1 MSKWMK
7 IFGGIAVLL
16 VAVVVAGVAILSTLD
31 FNEYKGLIAEE
42 AKKATGREL
51 VIAGNLNLEIS
62 LNPALAV
69 DGVTFANADW
79 GSRPEMVRIDRFA
92 AEVSLIPLLSGQI
105 VVNRLLVE
113 GVDLLAETDKN
124 GVGNWEFTGAKS
136 AESAPAESGGG
147 AATLPS
153 VDQVVMKDIRVTYKD
168 GVSGQEYRVAL
179 DEMTAAAGSV
189 DIPVTMSIKGSLNE
203 KPFSVDGMLG
213 SVAQMA
219 SHDGIY
225 PIDIKAQ
232 AFNLNATYKGM
243 LGTPGGNLA
252 VNGDV
257 KLSIPSIA
265 KTMAD
270 VASLVPDLVAPKL
283 GADTLELSSKLAFDG
298 SNAKLNGLA
307 LSVGKTD
314 IAGSVTAN
322 IGGAK
327 PSIDAA
333 LTSNLIDIDELLPPS
348 QESAASAKPTPPPAD
363 GRVFPKDP
371 LPLDG
376 LKAADVSL
384 TFNGKKIVVQGNE
397 IDNVAVILALKGG
410 NLNVDPLSATIVG
423 TKIGGQFALD
433 GSKSTPT
440 LIAKLSAVGLDYG
453 ELLKQRGL
461 TDIAEGKLD
470 ANIDISGGGGSVR
483 ALMAG
488 LNGSVII
495 KTENGKIDS
504 SALNIASSDIMSVLP
519 GFNSKDDKTLRCGVV
534 NLKINKGMAGIH
546 SMVFE
551 TGGLS
556 AIGVGNID
564 LRDEKLALVIDPRA
578 KNASLASAAVVPVTI
593 TGTFL
598 QPEWELN
605 KGALIGNA
613 AGTITKGATALA
625 TGGLSLLAESIF
637 TRAVDAVD
645 TTDYCTPALAGKKVV
660 PGELSEASSGSS
672 GSSSS
677 GSSQPAPQKSGV
689 EGAVEGAAE
698 GISKGLKSLFGN

>member
-1 MSKWMK
+1 MSKWVK

-31 FNEYKGLIAEE
+31 FNDYKGLIAEE
-42 AKKATGREL
+42 AKKATGRDL
-51 VIAGNLNLEIS
+51 VIAGDLNLEIS

-79 GSRPEMVRIDRFA
+79 GSRPDMVRIDRFA
-92 AEVSLIPLLSGQI
+92 AEVSLLPLLSGQV

-124 GVGNWEFTGAKS
+124 GIGNWEFAGAK
-136 AESAPAESGGG
+136 PAESTPTEDGSG

-168 GVSGQEYRVAL
+168 GVSGQEYRIAL
-179 DEMTAAAGSV
+179 DEMTAAAGSI
-189 DIPVTMSIKGSLNE
+189 DTPVTIALKGSLNE
-203 KPFSVDGMLG
+203 KPFTVDGTLG

-219 SHDGIY
+219 SQDDIY

-232 AFNLNATYKGM
+232 AFNVDTSYKGM

-265 KTMAD
+265 KTMGD
-270 VASLVPDLVAPKL
+270 VASLVPDLVAPVL
-283 GADTLELSSKLAFDG
+283 GADTLELSTKLAFDG
-298 SNAKLNGLA
+298 KSAKLNGLS
-307 LSVGKTD
+307 LLVGKTD

-322 IGGAK
+322 IGGSK
-327 PSIDAA
+327 PIIDAA
-333 LTSNLIDIDELLPPS
+333 LTSNLIDLDELLPPS
-348 QESAASAKPTPPPAD
+348 EESAAPAEPAPPPAD

-376 LKAADVSL
+376 LKAADVDL
-384 TFNGKKIVVQGNE
+384 TFNGKKIIVQGNE
-397 IDNVAVILALKGG
+397 IDNLAVKLSLKGG
-410 NLNVDPLSATIVG
+410 NLNVDPLAATVVG
-423 TKIGGQFALD
+423 TTIGGRVALD
-433 GSKSTPT
+433 GSKATPT
-440 LIAKLSAVGLDYG
+440 LAAKLSAAGLDYG

-461 TDIAEGKLD
+461 TDIAQGKLD
-470 ANIDISGGGGSVR
+470 ANIDISGAGGSVR

-488 LNGSVII
+488 LNGSVFV

-504 SALNIASSDIMSVLP
+504 SALNIASSDVLSILP

-534 NLKINKGMAGIH
+534 NLKISNGMAGVH

-564 LRDEKLALVIDPRA
+564 LRDEKLALIIDPRA

-593 TGTFL
+593 SGTFL
-598 QPEWELN
+598 KPEWELS
-605 KGALIGNA
+605 KGAMLGNA
-613 AGTITKGATALA
+613 AGTVAKGAAAIA
-625 TGGLSLLAESIF
+625 TGGLSLLAEGIF
-637 TRAVDAVD
+637 NRAVDAVD
-645 TTDYCTPALAGKKVV
+645 KTDYCTPALAGKKVV
-660 PGELSEASSGSS
+660 PGELAEADSGSS
-672 GSSSS
+672 G
-677 GSSQPAPQKSGV
+677 GSAEPAPQKSG
-689 EGAVEGAAE
+689 AEGAAE